1 MNSILLSFLITIFA
15 GCSTMLGVFPIY
27 FHRKKQ
33 DVIIPVCLT
42 FAAGVMISISLFS
55 LIPEAIDAIRQ
66 SFVLFPAILI
76 VSIFIVIGVLFSS
89 FVDQKIEKKFANNQ
103 LYKLGLISVI
113 ALMFHNIPE
122 GLAIGLACGSLFN
135 LQGEALDSAMTSA
148 LALAIGIS
156 IQNFPEGAAVSIPL
170 LDDGLSKPK
179 AFLLGSFSGIVE
191 PIFGIIAIFIASGFS
206 MAEPFLLSVAAGA
219 MFYVTIDEL
228 LPDSRRGNYVHY
240 GLWSFMIGFGI
251 MMALELI

>member
-89 FVDQKIEKKFANNQ
+89 FVDQKIEKKFVNNQ

-122 GLAIGLACGSLFN
+122 GITTFISSNQDLRLGITLSIGIALHNIPEGISIAVPIYFATKNKKKAILLTFISGFSEFFGAVLAYLFLAPFLTSFGLGVI
-135 LQGEALDSAMTSA
+135 
-148 LALAIGIS
+148 LALAAGIMIHIS
-156 IQNFPEGAAVSIPL
+156 VYELIPTAYQY
-170 LDDGLSKPK
+170 PC
-179 AFLLGSFSGIVE
+179 FLKNTIV
-191 PIFGIIAIFIASGFS
+191 F
-206 MAEPFLLSVAAGA
+206 V
-219 MFYVTIDEL
+219 
-228 LPDSRRGNYVHY
+228 
-240 GLWSFMIGFGI
+240 IGFFV
-251 MMALELI
+251 MLVCQVLI